1 MALTHAGG
9 RLLLILLCYYVLLCT
24 KLTYLTAKAW
34 PFPIGFNNNN
44 FGGGT
49 KKCMRAGDGKLLYY
63 KSWPQYEGTLSE
75 TITNGTRLFLCTLDI
90 STHMYAS
97 AHMYVHLHALL

>member
-1 MALTHAGG
+1 MALTHSGG

-49 KKCMRAGDGKLLYY
+49 KNCMRAGDGKLLYY
-63 KSWPQYEGTLSE
+63 KSWPYAN
-75 TITNGTRLFLCTLDI
+75 IYTRKKFMDKMI
-90 STHMYAS
+90 VRA
-97 AHMYVHLHALL
+97 VGKNW